1 MPLPRDYRSD
11 HFPVKQLNREQFLA
25 TQRNEPIRLSVCWRL
40 DWLTGCVGLSRH
52 DL

>member
-11 HFPVKQLNREQFLA
+11 PFPVKQLNQEQIRA
-25 TQRNEPIRLSVCWRL
+25 TQRNGPIRLSVCSRL